1 MTSFFCILA
10 DSKYTTGL
18 KDGTSEEMTS
28 GEWISKSGRT
38 ADGGADENSKEKDR
52 FRKNFSKFP

>member
-10 DSKYTTGL
+10 DSKHTTGL

-28 GEWISKSGRT
+28 GEWISEKSGR
-38 ADGGADENSKEKDR
+38 EI
-52 FRKNFSKFP
+52 NFFF